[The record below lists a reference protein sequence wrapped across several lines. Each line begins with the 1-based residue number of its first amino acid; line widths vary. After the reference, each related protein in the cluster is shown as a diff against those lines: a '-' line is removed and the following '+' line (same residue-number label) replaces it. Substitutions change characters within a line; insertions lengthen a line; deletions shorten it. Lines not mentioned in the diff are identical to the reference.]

1 VDEFKDLASDL
12 EALWN
17 NPEADELTKKRLL
30 RALIREIVVDIV
42 LLIHWKGGV
51 HTPLRL
57 PRRRRGESSG
67 HIPKDI
73 VESVRVLSRIYS
85 DEMIAGVLN
94 RAKLTTARG
103 NYWTRALVTSLRFNH
118 EIKCH
123 DAQRQAAEG
132 WLNLSQA
139 ARVVGVSNRTLR
151 IAIERGYIAAERPI
165 ACGPWV
171 LNKQALESEDAK
183 RLLDRV
189 RLGRSSPTVP
199 SSVQTVLDL
208 STT

>member
-1 VDEFKDLASDL
+1 M
-12 EALWN
+12 
-17 NPEADELTKKRLL
+17 
-30 RALIREIVVDIV
+30 
-42 LLIHWKGGV
+42 
-51 HTPLRL
+51 
-57 PRRRRGESSG
+57 
-67 HIPKDI
+67 
-73 VESVRVLSRIYS
+73 LSRIYS

-94 RAKLTTARG
+94 RAKLPTARG
-103 NYWTRALVTSLRFNH
+103 NYWTRALVTSLRAHH

-123 DAQRQAAEG
+123 DAQRQATEG

-189 RLGRSSPTVP
+189 RLGRPSPTVP
-199 SSVQTVLDL
+199 SSAQTVLDL